1 VRSKYIIP
9 LIFAL
14 GAVLFR
20 NYLVRWISALLTAM
34 ILFAYSLEGWEPKLP
49 NISFRTS
56 MKDEIERLARIVKRA
71 NTSPISR
78 KIILEHVRDIYNIL
92 GLEFREDEF
101 RWEGDSIRDLER
113 ILTKVEEDIN
123 GRSKESTNG
132 YRGS

>member
-1 VRSKYIIP
+1 MRSKYIIP

-78 KIILEHVRDIYNIL
+78 KIILEHVRIY
-92 GLEFREDEF
+92 
-101 RWEGDSIRDLER
+101 
-113 ILTKVEEDIN
+113 T
-123 GRSKESTNG
+123 T
-132 YRGS
+132 Y